1 VVDDHKDVET
11 SNVELISTGNK
22 EKRKE
27 IREKRK
33 EKREKRVQCP
43 VPPGPTF

>member
-11 SNVELISTGNK
+11 SNVEHSSTGNK

-27 IREKRK
+27 KREKRK